1 MLQSLGTTYVSVQ
14 LSTQYRSAS
23 WSSAETSWVPV
34 CVHCLLSWHWAQQLK
49 RAWLHPLCTFPSSI
63 YRHWWDPAKPPL
75 LQAVGCTALS
85 VSSHWRGAPGPSS
98 FSLQHTQDSL
108 TLGDQHCT
116 QQSSYGLIFLNL
128 LATFFLRQPRT
139 TSRLH
144 HNPCSEELF
153 LVFKKAVLIFCCLIQ

>member
-23 WSSAETSWVPV
+23 WCSAETSWFPV

-75 LQAVGCTALS
+75 LQAVGCTALCL
-85 VSSHWRGAPGPSS
+85 
-98 FSLQHTQDSL
+98 FSLKRSTRPFITFTPAYSGLSHTRRPALHTAVQLWPHLPQPAGNVLLKAAQGYQQTPPQSL
-108 TLGDQHCT
+108 FRRVVPSL
-116 QQSSYGLIFLNL
+116 
-128 LATFFLRQPRT
+128 
-139 TSRLH
+139 
-144 HNPCSEELF
+144 
-153 LVFKKAVLIFCCLIQ
+153 